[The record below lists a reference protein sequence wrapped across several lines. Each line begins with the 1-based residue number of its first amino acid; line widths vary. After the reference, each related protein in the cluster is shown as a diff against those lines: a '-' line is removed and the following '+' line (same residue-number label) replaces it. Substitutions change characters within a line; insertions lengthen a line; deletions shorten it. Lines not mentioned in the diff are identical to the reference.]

1 MPYRVPKTFDSRA
14 EPRAVT
20 GQVCYDDEH

>member
-1 MPYRVPKTFDSRA
+1 MPHRIARTFGSRA

-20 GQVCYDDEH
+20 SIVLL